1 MQIDNTI
8 LLASFIGV
16 MFTCT
21 LIIIFTIKSYLEK
34 IEFRNRQERSELF
47 ANQKEFLYEKIE
59 QIDRRVL
66 ENSKETASQI
76 EKNAELFIK
85 ISNSQ
90 QLMRNETQKSLYEM
104 SKEIKAQSSKDMEK
118 LSLKVEENLQ
128 NINEK
133 VEKRLT
139 KGFENIDKTFKD
151 IIVGIAR
158 IGEAQKKIE
167 TLSGDVNS
175 LQNVLTDK
183 KSRGIFGE
191 VQLNS
196 ILKSIF
202 GEKKDM
208 YDLQY
213 SFASGVIVD
222 AVVKAPEPLGLIGID
237 SKFPMENYTRMIEDE
252 KFTSDFR
259 QNIKKHVNDI
269 ALKYIIKGT
278 TADMAI
284 LFLPAEAIFAE
295 INAYHEELIEYAR
308 KRGVW
313 IASPT
318 TIMALLTTI
327 TAIVRDIKT
336 QEQAKKIQEEL
347 MKLSS
352 NFKLY
357 KKRWDSLSKRIDTV
371 NKDVKDITIST
382 NKISSEFERIEKVEF
397 DDSPKLV
404 DTAQ

>member
-1 MQIDNTI
+1 MDNI
-8 LLASFIGV
+8 LLLEIIAGFV
-16 MFTCT
+16 FTCT
-21 LIIIFTIKSYLEK
+21 VVIIWQIKSLHVE
-34 IEFRNRQERSELF
+34 
-47 ANQKEFLYEKIE
+47 QKEFLYEKINHIE
-59 QIDRRVL
+59 QRLL
-66 ENSKETASQI
+66 ENAKSTTIQI
-76 EKNAELFIK
+76 EKNAELFLK
-85 ISNSQ
+85 ISESQ
-90 QLMRNETQKSLYEM
+90 QLMRNEQQKSLYEM

-118 LSLKVEENLQ
+118 LSEKVEINLL

-133 VEKRLT
+133 VEQRLE

-191 VQLNS
+191 VQLSS

-202 GEKKDM
+202 GDKKDM

-237 SKFPMENYTRMIEDE
+237 SKFPMENYTRMIEDD
-252 KFTSDFR
+252 KFTSEFK

-269 ALKYIIKGT
+269 SSKYIIKSV

-295 INAYHEELIEYAR
+295 INAYHEELIDYAR

-347 MKLSS
+347 MKLST

-357 KKRWDSLSKRIDTV
+357 KKRWDNLSKHIETV
-371 NKDVKDITIST
+371 NKDVKDITTST

-397 DDSPKLV
+397 ESDSIPLE
-404 DTAQ
+404 TN